1 MGKEVKELDIFRVY
15 KLLDHPVRKEI
26 IELLGEQDRLGFK
39 ELKERLRINV
49 GALYY
54 HFDALSDLIMQDENR
69 KYMLTDLGRMAYQFL
84 TSKKAQ
90 RMEIE
95 VREKLRHL
103 ALRTGS

>member
-49 GALYY
+49 GA
-54 HFDALSDLIMQDENR
+54 FILS
-69 KYMLTDLGRMAYQFL
+69 
-84 TSKKAQ
+84 
-90 RMEIE
+90 
-95 VREKLRHL
+95 LRRFKSL
-103 ALRTGS
+103 KRPRSEQSQ